1 MRIKR
6 RTKRF
11 FKRVLIAIPILLIGA
26 AIYLV
31 VRRPASAPPSNIKVV
46 ILPDRVERGKYLF
59 TTLLDCDGCHSGRDF
74 TRLGGPVIAGTRGKG
89 GIMPLEG
96 LPGEVYAPNI
106 TPDKETGI
114 GNWTDGEKIRAIREG
129 ISKNG
134 HMLFPLM
141 PYPGYKYLS
150 DIDVICLVTY
160 MNTLPAIRN
169 YVPRSNISFLVSV
182 MVKGVPQP
190 VTRTIPPVDTNGGE
204 IYGEYLVS
212 IAGCEE
218 CHTPQK
224 RGMEDAS
231 MRFAGGRVFT
241 TPAGTVVSSNITPD
255 KDTGIGNWD
264 FVRFRDRMQAMR
276 QYKDTE
282 FPKVGPE
289 RFTLM
294 PWIAYS
300 NLNDHDLES
309 IFLYI
314 KSRRAI
320 TNPVV
325 PHPGHAEIKD

>member
-6 RTKRF
+6 RTKKF
-11 FKRVLIAIPILLIGA
+11 FKRVLMAIPILLVCA
-26 AIYLV
+26 AIYLL
-31 VRRPASAPPSNIKVV
+31 VRRPSSAPPSKVV
-46 ILPDRVERGKYLF
+46 AAMVPATIERGKYLF
-59 TTLLDCDGCHSGRDF
+59 TTLLDCDGCHSERDF
-74 TRLGGPVIAGTRGKG
+74 TRLGGPVVAGARGKG
-89 GIMPLEG
+89 GLLPLEG
-96 LPGEVYAPNI
+96 LPGTVFAPNI

-114 GNWTDGEKIRAIREG
+114 GGWTDGEKIRAIREG
-129 ISKNG
+129 ISKDG

-150 DIDVICLVTY
+150 DADVISLVAF
-160 MNTLPAIRN
+160 MNTLPPIRN
-169 YVPRSNISFLVSV
+169 YVQRSSISFLVSI

-190 VTRTIPPVDTNGGE
+190 VTRTIPPVDKDGGE

-224 RGMEDAS
+224 RGQADAS
-231 MRFAGGRVFT
+231 MRYAGGKVFAL
-241 TPAGTVVSSNITPD
+241 PAGTVLSSNITPD
-255 KDTGIGNWD
+255 KDTGIGKWD

-276 QYKDTE
+276 QYKDKE
-282 FPKVGPE
+282 YPKIGPE

-300 NLNDHDLES
+300 DLTDHDLEA

-320 TNPVV
+320 TNFVV
-325 PHPGHAEIKD
+325 PHPGHSEIKD